1 MDMIRQVPLEASLF
15 DSRQYTWESFKDKSD
30 KRWGQEAG
38 FLQHHTTSGNGS
50 SQTLSRKYDV
60 RKLPHIPRNS
70 HIDQKLVSSL
80 TSAASLKAGRMQQGR
95 IVHMFCT
102 WNPIN

>member
-1 MDMIRQVPLEASLF
+1 MDMIRQVPLEATLF

-38 FLQHHTTSGNGS
+38 FLKHHTAPGNGR

-60 RKLPHIPRNS
+60 RKHPHIPRNF

-102 WNPIN
+102 